1 MKSVLIAGISGNLGT
16 NLARNLS
23 REGFIVFGLSRSTN
37 PPRSPFVKRIYTNNE
52 ISKSFK
58 NNQID
63 FVINAACCYGRA
75 NETDYEMLNG
85 NFFFQ
90 LTLLKHAIEFSSKF
104 INITSVVHP
113 SANLYGYTKDIFTDS
128 LNRIGKL
135 NLDFSYV
142 NIFLENIYGPNE
154 SKDKFIKSMLSK
166 LKNDHVIY
174 LSKGWQKRDFLY
186 LTDAVKG
193 ITQVILN
200 FEKLQGNFFMGVVFK
215 ALDNFNRPGFIAC
228 GSHTPEIDHTKRWFT
243 ESLKSAVKNI
253 TKVKPG
259 IDGLSKRIILP
270 KEGER
275 VDLSNL
281 LNISNFKPSA
291 GYKFDW
297 RDPKNAQQIAE
308 YVHRLSC
315 QSFGSFELFFNPDIG
330 GSLENFHSFWDEQN
344 KLNAAAESAKQEKKR
359 AEFLKKKIKKV

>member
-75 NETDYEMLNG
+75 NENDYEMLNG

-90 LTLLKHAIEFSSKF
+90 LMLLKHAIEFSSKF

-186 LTDAVKG
+186 LTDAVTG

-200 FEKLQGNFFMGVVFK
+200 FEKLQGN
-215 ALDNFNRPGFIAC
+215 LNIIL
-228 GSHTPEIDHTKRWFT
+228 GS
-243 ESLKSAVKNI
+243 
-253 TKVKPG
+253 
-259 IDGLSKRIILP
+259 GLSVTVRELLRELKKISMS
-270 KEGER
+270 KA
-275 VDLSNL
+275 NL
-281 LNISNFKPSA
+281 I
-291 GYKFDW
+291 FD
-297 RDPKNAQQIAE
+297 
-308 YVHRLSC
+308 
-315 QSFGSFELFFNPDIG
+315 GS
-330 GSLENFHSFWDEQN
+330 
-344 KLNAAAESAKQEKKR
+344 KQEPTRLINRSRYPKLQ
-359 AEFLKKKIKKV
+359 ELIDWEPKVSLFQGLSEYEY